1 MAQRLLNT
9 EMAVLLYGIDHHFWN
24 MVVLDL
30 VLKRKGY
37 KTLRLRAYKQN
48 FLML

>member
-1 MAQRLLNT
+1 MVERLLNT
-9 EMAVLLYGIDHHFWN
+9 EMVVLLYGIVHKLWN
-24 MVVLDL
+24 RVILEL

-37 KTLRLRAYKQN
+37 KTLRLRTYKQN

>member
-1 MAQRLLNT
+1 MAERLRNT
-9 EMAVLLYGIDHHFWN
+9 EMVVLLYGVGRNFWN
-24 MVVLDL
+24 MVILEL

-37 KTLRLRAYKQN
+37 KTLRLRTYKQD